1 VRKLTFIETNDIHWR
16 LANPR
21 ARLDNYNDAMAEKIR
36 EIFAMAQVYH
46 AVAILIPG
54 DITDTPGLSL
64 NAITELAALLDQSP
78 CPILAIAGQH
88 DQWEHNPETLYRTP
102 FGLLRRLGY
111 IQDVDNNEAWFSI
124 GDKQVR
130 ISGRHYDTDADGGD
144 NGYYNTPPTE
154 DGIITIHLAHGL
166 VMESKPGFDIRCT
179 PLSDLKT
186 DADVLCVGDY
196 HPGIGYRQ
204 IGKSMIINPGALGRL
219 SAGIGDMTRTVQVS
233 KIEVYEDGEIKMELL
248 PLECARPGSEVLS
261 RDYLTQEL
269 EREDRTANFLSLLA
283 SEGESRFLSTREI
296 VEDIARRDALPL
308 PVIQDSLRRISE
320 AREALQGRVA

>member
-1 VRKLTFIETNDIHWR
+1 LPSKLTFIETNDIHWR

-36 EIFAMAQVYH
+36 EIFDIAAGYH
-46 AVAILIPG
+46 AAAILIPG

-88 DQWEHNPETLYRTP
+88 DQWGHSPETLYRTP

-124 GDKQVR
+124 GDRQIR

-144 NGYYNTPPTE
+144 NGYYNAPLTNSDT
-154 DGIITIHLAHGL
+154 ITIHLAHGL
-166 VMESKPGFDIRCT
+166 VLESKPGFDIRCT
-179 PLSDLKT
+179 TLTELKT

-196 HPGIGYRQ
+196 HPGIGYRR
-204 IGKSMIINPGALGRL
+204 IGRSIIVNPGALGRL
-219 SAGIGDMTRTVQVS
+219 SAGMLDMTRTVRVAR
-233 KIEVYEDGEIKMELL
+233 IEVYEDGEIKVEMI

-261 RDYLTQEL
+261 REHIEQQL
-269 EREDRTANFLSLLA
+269 EREDRTGRFLELLA
-283 SEGESRFLSTREI
+283 SQGESRFMETREI
-296 VEDIARRDALPL
+296 IEDIGRRDALPM
-308 PVIQDSLRRISE
+308 PVIQDALRRIGL
-320 AREALQGRVA
+320 AREALGRSA